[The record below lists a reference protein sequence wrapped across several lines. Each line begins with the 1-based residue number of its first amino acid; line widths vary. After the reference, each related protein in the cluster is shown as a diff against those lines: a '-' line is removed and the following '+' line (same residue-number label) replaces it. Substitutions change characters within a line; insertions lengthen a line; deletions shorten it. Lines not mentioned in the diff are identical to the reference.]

1 MTKNDDVEKV
11 TRFQAALNQLIE
23 RIAEDRYVLALVLVG
38 SLAEETIWQRGN
50 AGGVDHRGGRRQPAP
65 AERRQ

>member
-11 TRFQAALNQLIE
+11 ARFQAALNQLIE
-23 RIAEDRYVLALVLVG
+23 RIAEDRYVLAVVLVG
-38 SLAEETIWQRGN
+38 SLSAGN
-50 AGGVDHRGGRRQPAP
+50 DLAPRVAGTVDHRGGRRQPAT